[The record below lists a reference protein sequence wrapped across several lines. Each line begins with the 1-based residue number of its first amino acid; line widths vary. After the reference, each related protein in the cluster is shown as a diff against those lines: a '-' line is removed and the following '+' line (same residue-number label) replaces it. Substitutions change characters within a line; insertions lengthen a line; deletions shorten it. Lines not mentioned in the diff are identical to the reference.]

1 MYLSVIIIQADAS
14 VEIGRIVTPSF
25 QSRAPSVS
33 RVRVRK
39 PALSAS
45 IHLRNCGQF
54 RINAFVRYLNT
65 AGKTDAWRCSRLA
78 STRDLPTIAFF
89 RAARCCDVTDLYQAF
104 SQRA

>member
-65 AGKTDAWRCSRLA
+65 PERQTLGAAAGWLQLA
-78 STRDLPTIAFF
+78 TYPLSPFSGPP
-89 RAARCCDVTDLYQAF
+89 AAAT
-104 SQRA
+104 